1 MQIICI
7 HVNFVVSLQRICA
20 HCVIERD
27 ADARNKDTK
36 DITLII

>member
-20 HCVIERD
+20 HCVVERD
-27 ADARNKDTK
+27 ADARNKDNM
-36 DITLII
+36 TLTI